1 MTDLRLF
8 NTLTGRVEPFAPQRP
23 PDVGM
28 YVCGLTVYNR
38 GHIGNYRSLVASD
51 LLRRTL
57 RYKGYRVREVI
68 NITDVDDRIIQQ
80 AQAAKKTLTD
90 FTAEYIRAFEEDMTR
105 LGMERPEVMPKATD
119 HIPEM
124 VDLVSRLTAR
134 GHTYTAEG
142 SVYFRIASFPGY
154 GKLSRLDAG
163 GIQAGARVDTDKY
176 EKENARDFV
185 LWKAKEDEPGW
196 AHWDAPFG
204 RGRPGWH
211 IECSAMSM
219 KYLGETFDLHCGGE
233 DLIFPHHENEIAQ
246 SEAGTGKPFVRHWVH
261 VKHLMVDNETMSK
274 SKGNF
279 FLIPELVE
287 HGHSADAIRYLLA
300 SAHYRKPLNFK
311 FESLAG
317 AQAALERIRAA
328 AKNLQDHDKVGEPK
342 GPPDASTITSSEQR
356 RREFDEALSD
366 DLNTPE
372 ALAAVHGLVNDA
384 FHQLAIGVLTAEG
397 ARLLLSV
404 LRDMDSIFG
413 VFLPRQVEDRLAP
426 DEQAVF
432 DERQEARR
440 ARDFARADA
449 ARARLEA
456 MGILLE
462 DTPKGTVWRRKR

>member
-1 MTDLRLF
+1 MTELRLF
-8 NTLTGRVEPFAPQRP
+8 NTLTGRVETFAPQNP

-57 RYKGYRVREVI
+57 RYKGYRVKEVI

-80 AQAAKKTLTD
+80 AQAAGKTLSD
-90 FTAEYIRAFEEDMTR
+90 FTAEYIRAFDEDMAR
-105 LGMERPEVMPKATD
+105 LAMERPEVMPKATD

-134 GHTYTAEG
+134 GHTYTADG

-154 GKLSRLDAG
+154 GKLSRLDVG

-176 EKENARDFV
+176 DKENARDFV
-185 LWKAKEDEPGW
+185 LWKAKEDEPEW

-261 VKHLMVDNETMSK
+261 VKHLMIDNETMSK

-279 FLIPELVE
+279 FVIPEIVE
-287 HGHSADAIRYLLA
+287 RGHSADSIRYLLA
-300 SAHYRKPLNFK
+300 SSHYRKPLNFT
-311 FESLAG
+311 FEALQAAAGGLDRIRRVLETLEAQEKEAPEGPVHASTAG
-317 AQAALERIRAA
+317 AVERR
-328 AKNLQDHDKVGEPK
+328 KK
-342 GPPDASTITSSEQR
+342 
-356 RREFDEALSD
+356 EFDDALSD

-372 ALAAVHGLVNDA
+372 ALAAVHGLANDA
-384 FHQLAIGVLTAEG
+384 FHQVTEGVLTREG
-397 ARLLLSV
+397 ARRLRSLLV
-404 LRDMDSIFG
+404 EMDSVFG
-413 VFLPRQVEDRLAP
+413 VFLPRGGEDRLSP
-426 DEQAVF
+426 EQQALF

-449 ARARLEA
+449 ARARLDA
-456 MGILLE
+456 AGIVLE